1 MATKMISPKT
11 ISPIG
16 DVDRI
21 NELSSLFSQKKTNG
35 DLLGFS
41 FLADSVVGVTAGEI
55 AGEISAVYSDYID
68 GKMVDV
74 TEQLMSGAF

>member
-1 MATKMISPKT
+1 MATKMISPKP

-21 NELSSLFSQKKTNG
+21 NELSSLFSQKKTEG
-35 DLLGFS
+35 DLQGFS
-41 FLADSVVGVTAGEI
+41 FLSDSAVGVTAGEI
-55 AGEISAVYSDYID
+55 AGEVSTVYSDYID

-74 TEQLMSGAF
+74 TDQLMSGAF